1 MFTIATYRLHG
12 QMKAGRD
19 ALAVRSRRN
28 AWAPKTIT
36 TYGYILQP
44 KAIVLLRPDLS
55 PKNWFGWSID

>member
-1 MFTIATYRLHG
+1 
-12 QMKAGRD
+12 MKAGRD